1 METNHKTL
9 QNAIR
14 DLREYEPEE
23 NVWEAVRQ
31 KMNDVPLQ
39 AALSQMPEYEPD
51 ERLWTLIIRQPA
63 RRRFVWGYAAA
74 AMIVISAGL
83 LLIRTKTASRIS
95 YTEELVD
102 MRLQTDTHLV
112 TDEQY
117 QKLKAYCETETLV
130 CDSQDYRHLRQEYE
144 RLSSASEALQQ
155 AIGSFNTEPELMR
168 QFNDVEQQ
176 KALILNKMAK
186 MI

>member
-1 METNHKTL
+1 METNHKNL
-9 QNAIR
+9 QNALR
-14 DLREYEPEE
+14 QLREYEPEE
-23 NVWEAVRQ
+23 RIWEGMRQ
-31 KMNDVPLQ
+31 KMNDAPLQ
-39 AALSQMPEYEPD
+39 AALAQMPEYEPD
-51 ERLWTLIIRQPA
+51 ERLWTLINRRPVH
-63 RRRFVWGYAAA
+63 RRFGWGYAAA

-83 LLIRTKTASRIS
+83 LLGKIKTGLPVS
-95 YTEELVD
+95 YTEEQVD
-102 MRLQTDTHLV
+102 VRLQTDTHLV

-117 QKLKAYCETETLV
+117 QKLKTYCETETLV
-130 CDSQDYRHLRQEYE
+130 CNSQDYRYLQQEYE

-176 KALILNKMAK
+176 KTLILNKMAK